1 MVTDFEE
8 VGKYSNPQTS
18 LLPNTESVLRSI
30 AQRKFIIKTDLTQAF
45 YQIPL
50 ALISMKFCGKITPF
64 KGVHVYT
71 RRAMAMPGSEIAL
84 EEIMSRVLGD
94 FIQEGF
100 ITKIVDDLYMG
111 FDSEDELVSHWL
123 VVLQALSKNNL
134 GLLSLK
140 TVIAP
145 KSTTVLG
152 WVWQNGSLRASPHQV
167 VAIASV
173 EPPKTVRALCSFIGP
188 YKIWSHVLQGYA
200 DIIYKPNMLWM
211 IARSLP
217 CPTLQIHCVLWQTPL
232 SRRVVCELLCI
243 CYVTTSYI

>member
-1 MVTDFEE
+1 MVTDFGE

-50 ALISMKFCGKITPF
+50 ALNSMKFCGKITPF

-71 RRAMAMPGSEIAL
+71 RRVMGMPGSDIAL

-152 WVWQNGSLRASPHQV
+152 WVWQNGSLRASPHHV

-173 EPPKTVRALCSFIGP
+173 EPPKTVRTLCSFIGP
-188 YKIWSHVLQGYA
+188 YKIRDTYFKVMRTKCSLWTRQSQGNNRTITSHGQ
-200 DIIYKPNMLWM
+200 
-211 IARSLP
+211 RS
-217 CPTLQIHCVLWQTPL
+217 C
-232 SRRVVCELLCI
+232 
-243 CYVTTSYI
+243 